1 MSDTVTVM
9 EKIGHFL
16 DDAVAKIY
24 KNLKREGVSKIEAS
38 TIIGEKIDLIKILKK
53 ASKDWD
59 GGYAIGGLL
68 GHGDAFVIRDPA
80 GIRPAYYYKDDEV
93 LVVASERPVIKTVFN
108 TPQDSIKVLGPGNGL
123 VIKKS
128 GKLIIKNIIK
138 PVEKKSCSFERIYF
152 SRGSDIKIYNER
164 KKLGRLVFPQILKAI
179 DNDLKNSVFSY
190 IPNTAEVSF
199 FGLVHE
205 AQDYMN
211 EIAEKKIIQAGN
223 NISRDKLKKLLS
235 YRPRIEK
242 VAIKD
247 AKLRTFITD
256 DSNRDELVKHVYDVT
271 YGSIKESDNLIIID
285 DSIVRGT
292 TLQKSIIKMLDRLS
306 PKKIIIVSSAPQIRY
321 PDCYGID
328 MARMGDLIAFR
339 ATINLIEESKNNDII
354 KKVYKKCVEE
364 NKKPVS
370 KIKNLVKQI
379 YDPFSDE
386 QISAKISSMLKE
398 KDINSDVEVI
408 YQSIKNLHIAC
419 PDDLGDWYF
428 SGNYP
433 TPGGNKVVNQAFINY
448 YEGSN
453 KRAY

>member
-1 MSDTVTVM
+1 M
-9 EKIGHFL
+9 
-16 DDAVAKIY
+16 
-24 KNLKREGVSKIEAS
+24 
-38 TIIGEKIDLIKILKK
+38 
-53 ASKDWD
+53 
-59 GGYAIGGLL
+59 
-68 GHGDAFVIRDPA
+68 
-80 GIRPAYYYKDDEV
+80 
-93 LVVASERPVIKTVFN
+93 
-108 TPQDSIKVLGPGNGL
+108 
-123 VIKKS
+123 
-128 GKLIIKNIIK
+128 
-138 PVEKKSCSFERIYF
+138 
-152 SRGSDIKIYNER
+152 
-164 KKLGRLVFPQILKAI
+164 VFPQILSAVN
-179 DNDLKNSVFSY
+179 NDLKNTVFSY

-211 EIAEKKIIQAGN
+211 EIAEKKIIDEGK
-223 NISRDKLKKLLS
+223 NISREKLKKLLS

-256 DSNRDELVKHVYDVT
+256 DSSRDELVKHVYDVT
-271 YGSIKESDNLIIID
+271 YGSIKKTDNLVIID

-306 PKKIIIVSSAPQIRY
+306 PKNIIIVSSAPQIRY

-339 ATINLIEESKNNDII
+339 AAIQLIKDSKQESII
-354 KKVYKKCVEE
+354 EKVYKKCLVE
-364 NKKPVS
+364 NKKEVE
-370 KIKNLVKQI
+370 KIKNVVKEI
-379 YDPFSDE
+379 YDPFNDE
-386 QISAKISSMLKE
+386 QISLQISSMLKE
-398 KDINSDVEVI
+398 KDIKAGVQVI
-408 YQSIKNLHIAC
+408 YQSIDNLHIAC

-448 YEGSN
+448 FEGSN